1 MKIKTLEVAGFG
13 PAITAM
19 RNPMNSWDRS
29 DSKYRVTC
37 TDAFEDEELSTVTAI
52 DIGEKDKDLSMK
64 LARNGPEHAK
74 HLRMIFVWADIC
86 AERFWWNEADTYRF
100 GVEKV
105 SCSTM
110 HKITAKPFEYTD
122 FGFEEEDHDSYKDA
136 MANAAFMEDL
146 RQAYLKAD
154 EEHKKEAWYRIIRN
168 LPQSYIQKRT
178 VVFSYAA
185 LRNIYRQRKNHKLG
199 EWHTF
204 CDWVKTLPESWMIT
218 DEE

>member
-1 MKIKTLEVAGFG
+1 MKIETLETAGFA
-13 PAITAM
+13 PAFTAM

-29 DSKYRVTC
+29 DSDLKVAAVDIGDT
-37 TDAFEDEELSTVTAI
+37 TETACSFSV
-52 DIGEKDKDLSMK
+52 GEKDKELSRK
-64 LARNGPEHAK
+64 LATNGPEHAK
-74 HLRMIFVWADIC
+74 HLRMIFVWANIEC
-86 AERFWWNEADTYRF
+86 PRYWWQEADTYRF

-122 FGFEEEDHDSYKDA
+122 FEYNEKDHESYKDA

-199 EWHTF
+199 EWHEF

-218 DEE
+218 NEE